1 MSTST
6 HPSTNGNANSSN
18 NHDNGSTSNNDNPQ
32 AGQGRPLPKKEGDL
46 FKALVKQYESK
57 QYKKAIKAADTILKK
72 FPNHGETLAMKGL
85 TVYYS
90 SSDRKEEAHQFV
102 KLGLRNDMRS
112 HVCWHVYGLLHRAD
126 RNYLEAIKAYKQALR
141 IDHDNLQILRDLSLL
156 QIQMRD
162 LSGFVVTRNAIL
174 NLKPTAQT
182 NWLSFAVAKH
192 LQGNYEG
199 ALQVIDIYL
208 GTLSEG
214 SPELKR
220 DYQPSELQMYKSYLL
235 LQTNN
240 PQAALD
246 HLDQCRAVVM
256 DRGAWLWYKTRCHM
270 ALQQYDDA
278 KATLWQLFQRGATE
292 DYRIHAAYQ
301 CATLQLTTNEVFAGM
316 DTLATTRR
324 LTADQKTQLLSIYEN
339 ELKQEFPRSPA
350 VQRIPLTLL
359 EGDALAT
366 QLGIYI
372 RKLLVKGV
380 PSLALDLGSLVLQ
393 EDDNGRYNY
402 IDNLRAHNKFHP
414 DDPEEQEPSTIFWA
428 LFLQAGLQELAG
440 NYTDAL
446 ALVDE
451 CLQHTPTA
459 VDVYEVLGRI
469 LQKSGDLKAAVEA
482 IDKGRDLDQ
491 QDRYMNNQTTKYM
504 LQANMPETALERI
517 GLFTNN
523 DANTS
528 PDATLFDMQCSWYE
542 LELADCLARQG
553 KYGRSLKKYAAV
565 MKHFEDIHEDQFD
578 FHSYCI
584 RKVTLRAYCD
594 VLDWED
600 ALWGQPYYRRAAE
613 GTIRL
618 YKTIYDDPSILADL
632 QEPDYSEMSA
642 AEKKKAK
649 AVARKKKKAAEK
661 KAADGE
667 EVEVEGKRTFVEG
680 CARGMS

>member
-1 MSTST
+1 M
-6 HPSTNGNANSSN
+6 
-18 NHDNGSTSNNDNPQ
+18 
-32 AGQGRPLPKKEGDL
+32 
-46 FKALVKQYESK
+46 VKQYESK
-57 QYKKAIKAADTILKK
+57 QYKKAIKAADTILRK

-102 KLGLRNDMRS
+102 KLGLRNDMRYVGQFVVCVVCIKTQRSGHHSHLNPTQSSILNYHPSIKNSSPRHFRPYVNIHVSVSLHGFYNLFPPSLPLHYRS

-199 ALQVIDIYL
+199 ALKVIDIYL
-208 GTLSEG
+208 GTLQEG

-235 LQTNN
+235 LQNN
-240 PQAALD
+240 KPQEALD
-246 HLDQCRAVVM
+246 HLDKCRTVIM
-256 DRGAWLWYKTRCHM
+256 DRGAWLWHKTRCHM
-270 ALQQYDDA
+270 ALHQYDDA

-292 DYRIHAAYQ
+292 DYRVHAAYQ
-301 CATLQLTTNEVFAGM
+301 CATLQLATDEVFAGM

-324 LTADQKTQLLSIYEN
+324 LTPDQKLNLLNVYEN
-339 ELKQEFPRSPA
+339 ELKQAFPRSPA

-359 EGDALAT
+359 EGEALAT

-372 RKLLVKGV
+372 RKLLAKGV
-380 PSLALDLGSLVLQ
+380 PSLAIDLGSLVLQ
-393 EDDNGRYNY
+393 EDDDGRYSRASDTFDFKNHPTYNLIRKLTQDY
-402 IDNLRAHNKFHP
+402 IDNLKAHNKFHP

-451 CLQHTPTA
+451 CLKHTPTA
-459 VDVYEVLGRI
+459 VDVYEVQGRI
-469 LQKSGDLKAAVEA
+469 LQKSGDLKAAVDA

-491 QDRYMNNQTTKYM
+491 QDRYMNNQTTKFM

-553 KYGRSLKKYAAV
+553 KYGRSLKKYGEFSKLV
-565 MKHFEDIHEDQFD
+565 RF
-578 FHSYCI
+578 
-584 RKVTLRAYCD
+584 VTMP
-594 VLDWED
+594 VVW
-600 ALWGQPYYRRAAE
+600 
-613 GTIRL
+613 
-618 YKTIYDDPSILADL
+618 
-632 QEPDYSEMSA
+632 M
-642 AEKKKAK
+642 
-649 AVARKKKKAAEK
+649 
-661 KAADGE
+661 
-667 EVEVEGKRTFVEG
+667 RTFPLY
-680 CARGMS
+680 RPPS